1 MLPQHPYVREAGD
14 GESVVCLHAST
25 SSSRQW
31 LALSERLSGSHR
43 VLAPDLSGHG
53 RNAWQGDGNALEDDV
68 RLVEALAGSEAVHLV
83 GHSYGGAVA
92 LRYALRHP
100 RRVLSLSLY
109 EPAAWHLVGGLD
121 DGEVLYVGR
130 SIARLAAGGEMCEAA
145 RRFIDYWNGA
155 GSFERMAPGQQARL
169 AAQMP
174 RVVAH
179 FAALFADATPL
190 HLYARLHVPALLLS
204 GRTGPRCGPQVAEIL
219 SDTLPRAGALWL
231 PDLGHMGPV
240 TDPGAV
246 NGVIARFVE
255 RHAVAPAQ

>member
-1 MLPQHPYVREAGD
+1 MLRRDENPLDLDLRIKRSFNYSPHYTSRVLDWLLGPGDERQPPAQLQPCRQARVSAAAAGLRFRAELVRPLRRSAQRAR
-14 GESVVCLHAST
+14 LHAP
-25 SSSRQW
+25 
-31 LALSERLSGSHR
+31 A
-43 VLAPDLSGHG
+43 
-53 RNAWQGDGNALEDDV
+53 V
-68 RLVEALAGSEAVHLV
+68 RL
-83 GHSYGGAVA
+83 
-92 LRYALRHP
+92 
-100 RRVLSLSLY
+100 
-109 EPAAWHLVGGLD
+109 EPQKARKHDAETG
-121 DGEVLYVGR
+121 GEVLYVGR
-130 SIARLAAGGEMCEAA
+130 SIARLAAGGDAHEAA

-155 GSFERMAPGQQARL
+155 GSFERMEPGQQARL
-169 AAQMP
+169 ATQMP

-255 RHAVAPAQ
+255 RHTATAPALAGAFVR